1 MASISDLVY
10 SACCRFALLSASLIA
25 LFCLNYASKCGF
37 SGNHGKIDTS
47 AIVFLYSS
55 INFLKNRNLL
65 EIKNCSV

>member
-47 AIVFLYSS
+47 AIVFLYS
-55 INFLKNRNLL
+55 INFLKIRNLL
-65 EIKNCSV
+65 EIKN